1 MLSFET
7 GNRFGGCFEFEV
19 LQQLVT
25 KNTVQAKLVYKD
37 PADVKT
43 LKSSATQL
51 LLFERNSHSPR
62 PGFLILFSNT
72 FLRIVVLLAKS
83 TPLERGV
90 DPSIFH
96 DSSR

>member
-37 PADVKT
+37 PADGKN
-43 LKSSATQL
+43 LKSSAT
-51 LLFERNSHSPR
+51 
-62 PGFLILFSNT
+62 
-72 FLRIVVLLAKS
+72 
-83 TPLERGV
+83 
-90 DPSIFH
+90 
-96 DSSR
+96 